1 MNRIITAISIFILLI
16 ALAIC
21 ETVYITST
29 SKQVLAKLDTAIE
42 HYNNGEIKK
51 AEEDIKL
58 ADKIWEDNTQL
69 MNAFLIHDNTDEVSE
84 RISTANVTLKYQK
97 ERFPIECAS
106 AIDSLKVIIY
116 SMMPQIDNIL

>member
-1 MNRIITAISIFILLI
+1 MNRIVTAISIFILVI

-29 SKQVLAKLDTAIE
+29 SKRVLTKLDTAIE
-42 HYNNGEIKK
+42 HYNKGEIKK
-51 AEEDIKL
+51 AEEDIKS
-58 ADKIWEDNTQL
+58 ADKIWDKNTEI
-69 MNAFLIHDNTDEVSE
+69 MNAFLIHDSTDEVSE

-106 AIDSLKVIIY
+106 AIDSLNVIIY